1 MTFNQTN
8 LLSGRVP
15 VVDYGNLTS
24 DRYQFLGL
32 GQAEPNL
39 GPGAN
44 ATVLTITT
52 DNTRVW
58 SNTFSVTGNIGGNYV
73 YGNGAFLTGV
83 TSSSGSLVTN
93 QTLAGDGSTT
103 SYTLDV
109 ANSTSSS
116 ILITTNGLTQAP
128 DVDYTV
134 TGNTVTFTTPPAQGD
149 IMQVRFLANN
159 LVTVT
164 TSYNNS
170 NVAAF
175 LPTYS
180 GVVTASGISAS
191 GNIATGGITQNRV
204 YTVSALPAAG
214 TAGAGAR
221 AFVSNANTTAFYS
234 AVGAGGSNT
243 VPVFSDGTTWRVG

>member
-1 MTFNQTN
+1 MTFNQSN

-15 VVDYGNLTS
+15 VTGYANLTA

-44 ATVLTITT
+44 STILTITT

-58 SNTFSVTGNIGGNYV
+58 SNSFSVTGNIGGDYV
-73 YGNGAFLTGV
+73 YGNGYFLTGV
-83 TSSSGSLVTN
+83 QGGGGSVVTN
-93 QTLAGDGSTT
+93 QTLTGDGSTT
-103 SYTLDV
+103 SYSL
-109 ANSTSSS
+109 NSGNVTSNA
-116 ILITTNGLTQAP
+116 ILITTNGLTLAP

-134 TGNTVTFTTPPAQGD
+134 TGNTVTFTTAPAPGD
-149 IMQVRFLANN
+149 VMQVRFLANN

-164 TSYNNS
+164 TPYNNS

-180 GVVTASGISAS
+180 GAVTASTVSTT
-191 GNIATGGITQNRV
+191 GNIIAGGITQNYV
-204 YTVSALPAAG
+204 YTVLALPSAG
-214 TAGAGAR
+214 SAGAGAR
-221 AFVSNANTTAFYS
+221 AFVSNANTTAFY
-234 AVGAGGSNT
+234 AVVGTGGSNT
-243 VPVFSDGTTWRVG
+243 VPVFSDGTAWRVG